1 MASKS
6 TRGAGRNK
14 RSSGI
19 WERRKWWFVGAAAVG
34 AIALLAVLTP
44 MLSGPDIPEIAGQ
57 EFRTSETAPDM
68 TLVTL
73 DGEFRLSEN
82 RGKVLLLYFS
92 FPG

>member
-6 TRGAGRNK
+6 KRRAGPHK
-14 RSSGI
+14 PSTGI

-34 AIALLAVLTP
+34 AIVLLAVLTSI
-44 MLSGPDIPEIAGQ
+44 LSGPDTPEITGQ
-57 EFRTSETAPDM
+57 EFGLSETAPDM

-82 RGKVLLLYFS
+82 RGKVVLLYFS